1 MRSRC
6 QMSPRPSHSTDTW
19 PETSSFQDITLAT
32 FRRTGCFIL
41 MLLAVQM
48 RQLVHVGSVGVLLWS
63 SLDPVKAVHADSH
76 SEATEEE
83 PQEDEEVA
91 ETSPAP
97 VKKDKRGSQKSQVLP
112 GLRCCLISI
121 NQLKHVRKFCII
133 LFCSILHM
141 IHPLHVLH
149 STAMRCAIPFPWKTV
164 AFLSCNHSP

>member
-1 MRSRC
+1 MHAYVR
-6 QMSPRPSHSTDTW
+6 
-19 PETSSFQDITLAT
+19 
-32 FRRTGCFIL
+32 
-41 MLLAVQM
+41 
-48 RQLVHVGSVGVLLWS
+48 VGSCWFLWDS
-63 SLDPVKAVHADSH
+63 CFRAFFDIFRAVWFLWNACMPTH
-76 SEATEEE
+76 SEATEEEE

-133 LFCSILHM
+133 LFCSILHV

-149 STAMRCAIPFPWKTV
+149 STAMRCAIPFPWKAFAYILVKVSCFCLPEALSEKNCV
-164 AFLSCNHSP
+164 AE